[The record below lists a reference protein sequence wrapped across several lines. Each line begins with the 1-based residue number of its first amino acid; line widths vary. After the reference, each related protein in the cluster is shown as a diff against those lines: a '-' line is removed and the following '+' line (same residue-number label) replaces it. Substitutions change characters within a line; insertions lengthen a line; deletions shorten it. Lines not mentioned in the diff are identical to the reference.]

1 MVKFF
6 RLPPDILSTLKKEYP
21 DIKNIEIV
29 VDKIFELIFKKT
41 ISDGACAITRFG
53 NFFAF
58 KVFSKRMGKI
68 VPRFKFSMS
77 RALRHMLSD
86 DKYLMEQIPDVRCT
100 SPRVA
105 IVEKTGDK
113 SGGEVR
119 RNAERNRSVA
129 KRKTRERVVQD
140 EISAILEESFE

>member
-77 RALRHMLSD
+77 RALRHMLSN